1 MLGSIEQLFFSV
13 DFISATI
20 RLSIPLVFLSLGE
33 LFAERSGVVNIGL
46 EGMMLFGAFAAVAGT
61 FATGSPWAGVLF
73 SIVAGAIFA
82 VLLAYVAV
90 SLAGD
95 QIVTGIALNIAA
107 LGLTTFLSRTLWG
120 IGKNP
125 KVSAFKAINIKGL
138 TDLPVV
144 GEILFYHTPLT
155 YLAFLILPIAS
166 WILFRTRWGLHINAV
181 GEYPRA
187 ADSLGVSVPGV
198 RYLTIIIS
206 GMLAGIGG
214 AYLSISQ
221 LDSFVEGMTGGR
233 GFIALAIVIVAK
245 WFPYRAAGVALL
257 FGAIEALSLRIEALG
272 FPVSF
277 QILRMLPYLLTLLV
291 YAGVVGNTRMPA
303 AITLPYTKD

>member
-1 MLGSIEQLFFSV
+1 MLGSIEQLFFSA
-13 DFISATI
+13 DFLSAAV
-20 RLSIPLVFLSLGE
+20 RLSVPLVFLSVGE

-61 FATGSPWAGVLF
+61 FAWGNPWLGVVAAIL
-73 SIVAGAIFA
+73 AGALFA
-82 VLLAYVAV
+82 LILAYVAV

-120 IGKNP
+120 VGKNP
-125 KVSAFKAINIKGL
+125 KVTGFKPVDIPGL
-138 TDLPVV
+138 TNLPVL
-144 GEILFYHTPLT
+144 GEIFFHHSPLS
-155 YLAFLILPIAS
+155 YVAFLILPVVA
-166 WILFRTRWGLHINAV
+166 WVLFRTRWGLHIDAV
-181 GEYPRA
+181 GEHPRA
-187 ADSLGVSVPGV
+187 ADSMGISVSGV
-198 RYLTIIIS
+198 RYLTVVVS
-206 GMLAGIGG
+206 GMFAGIGG

-245 WFPYRAAGVALL
+245 WFPYRAAAVALL
-257 FGAIEALSLRIEALG
+257 FGATEALSVRMEALG

-277 QILRMLPYLLTLLV
+277 HILRMLPYVLTLLV
-291 YAGVVGNTRMPA
+291 YAGVVGRTRPPA
-303 AITLPYTKD
+303 AITLPYLKD

>member
-20 RLSIPLVFLSLGE
+20 RLSIPLVFLSVGE

-82 VLLAYVAV
+82 ALLAYVAV

-125 KVSAFKAINIKGL
+125 KVSAFQAINIKGW

-144 GEILFYHTPLT
+144 GEILFHHTPLT

-291 YAGVVGNTRMPA
+291 YAGVVGSTRMPA

>member
-1 MLGSIEQLFFSV
+1 MLESLEQLFFSA
-13 DFISATI
+13 DLISATV
-20 RLSIPLVFLSLGE
+20 RLSIPLVFLSVGE

-46 EGMMLFGAFAAVAGT
+46 EGMMLCGAFAAVVGAFLFGN
-61 FATGSPWAGVLF
+61 PWWGVVAA
-73 SIVAGAIFA
+73 IMAGALFA
-82 VLLAYVAV
+82 LLLAYVSV

-120 IGKNP
+120 VGKNP
-125 KVSAFKAINIKGL
+125 NVSGFKPVEIPGL
-138 TDLPVV
+138 TDIPVL
-144 GEILFYHTPLT
+144 GEIFFHHSPLA
-155 YLAFLILPIAS
+155 YVAFLILPVAA
-166 WILFRTRWGLHINAV
+166 WVLFRTRWGLHINAV
-181 GEYPRA
+181 GESPRA
-187 ADSLGVSVPGV
+187 ADSMGISVSGV
-198 RYLTIIIS
+198 RYLTIVIS
-206 GMLAGIGG
+206 GMLAGVGG

-245 WFPYRAAGVALL
+245 WFPYRAAAVALL
-257 FGAIEALSLRIEALG
+257 FGATEALSLRMEALG

-277 QILRMLPYLLTLLV
+277 HILRMLPYLLTLLV

-303 AITLPYTKD
+303 AITQPYIKD

>member
-13 DFISATI
+13 DFLSASV
-20 RLSIPLVFLSLGE
+20 RLAVPLVFLSLGE

-61 FATGSPWAGVLF
+61 FVFGNPWMGVLSAILVGALF
-73 SIVAGAIFA
+73 ASI
-82 VLLAYVAV
+82 LAYVAV

-95 QIVTGIALNIAA
+95 QIVTGLALNIAA

-120 IGKNP
+120 VGKNP
-125 KVSAFKAINIKGL
+125 KVAGFKPVEISGL
-138 TDLPVV
+138 TDLPVL
-144 GEILFYHTPLT
+144 GEIFFHHSPLA
-155 YLAFLILPIAS
+155 YVAFMILPVAA
-166 WILFRTRWGLHINAV
+166 WVLFRTRWGLHIDAV
-181 GEYPRA
+181 GEHPRA
-187 ADSLGVSVPGV
+187 ADSTGISVSGV

-206 GMLAGIGG
+206 GMLAGVGG

-245 WFPYRAAGVALL
+245 WFPYRAAAVALL
-257 FGAIEALSLRIEALG
+257 FGATEALSLRMEALG

-277 QILRMLPYLLTLLV
+277 HILRMLPYLLTLLV
-291 YAGVVGNTRMPA
+291 YAGVVGHTRMPA
-303 AITLPYTKD
+303 AITQPYIKD

>member
-20 RLSIPLVFLSLGE
+20 RLSIPLVFLSVGE

-73 SIVAGAIFA
+73 SIVAGAILA
-82 VLLAYVAV
+82 ALLAYVAV

-125 KVSAFKAINIKGL
+125 KVSAFKAINIKGW

-144 GEILFYHTPLT
+144 GEIFFHHTPLT

-166 WILFRTRWGLHINAV
+166 WILFRTRWGLRRQPGRV
-181 GEYPRA
+181 GPGGSIPYHHHFRYAGGNRGRLSVDQPAGFLRRRH
-187 ADSLGVSVPGV
+187 DGRPGIHRTGDRHRSQVVSVPG
-198 RYLTIIIS
+198 
-206 GMLAGIGG
+206 
-214 AYLSISQ
+214 
-221 LDSFVEGMTGGR
+221 GGR
-233 GFIALAIVIVAK
+233 G
-245 WFPYRAAGVALL
+245 
-257 FGAIEALSLRIEALG
+257 
-272 FPVSF
+272 
-277 QILRMLPYLLTLLV
+277 
-291 YAGVVGNTRMPA
+291 PA
-303 AITLPYTKD
+303 VRRH

>member
-1 MLGSIEQLFFSV
+1 MLESIEQLFFSV
-13 DFISATI
+13 DFLSATV
-20 RLSIPLVFLSLGE
+20 RLSVPLIFLSVGE

-46 EGMMLFGAFAAVAGT
+46 EGMMLFGAFAAVTGT
-61 FATGSPWAGVLF
+61 FVLGSPWSGV
-73 SIVAGAIFA
+73 IAAIIAGAIFA
-82 VLLAYVAV
+82 LILAYVSV

-120 IGKNP
+120 VGKNP
-125 KVSAFKAINIKGL
+125 KVAGFKPIDIPGL

-144 GEILFYHTPLT
+144 GEIFFHHSPLA
-155 YLAFLILPIAS
+155 YVAFLLLPIAS
-166 WILFRTRWGLHINAV
+166 WILFRTRWGLHINAI

-187 ADSLGVSVPGV
+187 ADSLGISVPGV
-198 RYLTIIIS
+198 RYLTIVIS
-206 GMLAGIGG
+206 GMFAGAGG

-233 GFIALAIVIVAK
+233 GFIALAVVIVAK
-245 WFPYRAAGVALL
+245 WFPSRAAGVALL
-257 FGAIEALSLRIEALG
+257 FGAIEALSLRMEALG

-277 QILRMLPYLLTLLV
+277 HILRMLPYLLTLLV

-303 AITLPYTKD
+303 AITIPYTKD

>member
-1 MLGSIEQLFFSV
+1 MLESIEQLFFSV
-13 DFISATI
+13 DFVSATI
-20 RLSIPLVFLSLGE
+20 RLSVPLVFLSVGE

-61 FATGSPWAGVLF
+61 FASGNAWVGVFFAMIAGV
-73 SIVAGAIFA
+73 IFA
-82 VLLAYVAV
+82 VILAYVAV

-120 IGKNP
+120 VGKNP
-125 KVSAFKAINIKGL
+125 KVAGFKPIEVSGL
-138 TDLPVV
+138 TDLPFV
-144 GEILFYHTPLT
+144 GEILFHHAPLA
-155 YLAFLILPIAS
+155 YVAFLILPVAT

-187 ADSLGVSVPGV
+187 ADSLGISVLGV
-198 RYLTIIIS
+198 RYLTIMIS
-206 GMLAGIGG
+206 GALAGIGG
-214 AYLSISQ
+214 AYLSITQ

-257 FGAIEALSLRIEALG
+257 FGAIEALSLRMEALG

-277 QILRMLPYLLTLLV
+277 HILRMLPYVLTLLV
-291 YAGVVGNTRMPA
+291 YAGVVGKTRAPA
-303 AITLPYTKD
+303 AITIP